1 MYRHIGYIDM
11 CSVTWVVPRTIS
23 YQRSSAAVVARFRAL
38 TNAYF
43 THARENVSWVGGNS
57 HAWHTSKLEQGGHMH
72 APHVITFSLNQTYK

>member
-1 MYRHIGYIDM
+1 M

-43 THARENVSWVGGNS
+43 THAREN
-57 HAWHTSKLEQGGHMH
+57 
-72 APHVITFSLNQTYK
+72 FSLGGWELSCVAHLENLSKVATCMHPA